1 MAQKI
6 KKLQVADRPKI
17 DWFPTSPTEKD
28 PRIQQIKDEL
38 VADWEKS
45 NGPGIQEGK
54 LQPQFQEFLYGN
66 PQKKI
71 PSLEE
76 KTIELF
82 RQRFPE
88 SQTTINEAVVPKI
101 APASRSAPLKTT
113 RGKVSALGVLAE
125 LESIEP
131 ILRKHQQEVAPKL
144 SQSLQQK
151 VEEILPKI
159 GARGLDKNQIPT
171 IAQEIAAETARET
184 LENVAKIQDISQI
197 NQVLADSLTQSIIAH
212 PQIAEVK
219 TSEGKLYEQ
228 VSNQTQDIAQANQ
241 PDLEKTAVL
250 GAISQIAELKKPDQ
264 QALEFISDQVE
275 QTVETQAPLTPPE
288 ERSYLTGAL
297 GTYLATYVDN
307 FEEKLAPSLAGGQVP
322 SFDQL
327 QKIKDVAHNQTVA
340 QVDVN
345 FTKSKEGKIIDA
357 KIGFKPL
364 VEHISSVMG
373 LKPLSAVKAESLG
386 LGSAQPKA
394 LTFAKAAGTTGFG
407 VGLILN
413 SPPRQVEAYHS
424 LLAYDKPRLDKS
436 MDQLAGKIKMLKERK
451 ALTYRDRKDL
461 LAYQRQLDNFNRARS
476 FSIRQP
482 KRFKTYLAYFQSLPV
497 GKRLNWAS
505 QSAWATTE
513 AFLGQYRGVTVPKSL
528 AANPVILS
536 GRTFG
541 SLSFGLGPGNFHVG
555 LPRPQMLGMSKSLAA
570 RASIGLLAAG
580 IATGILGRIA
590 KGSAAAFG
598 ALFLYMLGLGQAA
611 ATGFVIGA
619 AIGGTIGTAIGAY
632 LGFQIGVA
640 LAPFT
645 FGLSIPVCTFLGG
658 VGGGF
663 IGGSVGGVA
672 GGLIALG
679 IASGSS
685 TMVSMGVGAG
695 IGGIIGGY
703 VGATVGGTIGT
714 AIGTGLA
721 VLTGGLTT
729 PLIPVFT
736 IVGTTV
742 GMAVG
747 TVVGALAGTAIG
759 YLFGNYVLPAFRG
772 VFDTISASLSGTAGV
787 SAGGILGAIGS
798 FFTGAAATI
807 WGGITGAGGAILGG
821 LSAAGNFIVGGLA
834 SLTVPASM
842 VAIPVV
848 GGISAVAIGGT
859 IVGIVT
865 ATSFFS
871 AETDLPTTPGENQFV
886 SVEKLASAPALA
898 ITPLRTIQFPY
909 KELPQTLKFNV
920 KIKAKA
926 NLTNVVCSEKTT
938 LTKKDGTTER
948 ISLSPAPPCPSDFT
962 QDQEFTFSQTVTIP
976 QESKYQ
982 DSQVINTFSV
992 NGTSDSTSFNVSATA
1007 TVSIGN
1013 PPQCAPNAVP
1023 IKDPWKL
1030 TSDFGP
1036 GHPLGVDIADSTGR
1050 PIFSTFPC
1058 TTTVIHAG
1066 WLDPRGSDGYGYAVI
1081 LQSGRYETISGH
1093 MDEITVNVGDQISP
1107 YGEIGP
1113 LGNTGLSS
1121 GPHIHYE
1128 VHVDGVI
1135 ANPHDYGIPYKPL
1148 NEY

>member
-197 NQVLADSLTQSIIAH
+197 NQ
-212 PQIAEVK
+212 
-219 TSEGKLYEQ
+219 
-228 VSNQTQDIAQANQ
+228 
-241 PDLEKTAVL
+241 
-250 GAISQIAELKKPDQ
+250 
-264 QALEFISDQVE
+264 FISDQVE

-505 QSAWATTE
+505 QSAWATTG

-528 AANPVILS
+528 VTNPVILS

-598 ALFLYMLGLGQAA
+598 AIFLYMLGLGQAA

-619 AIGGTIGTAIGAY
+619 AIGGTIGTAIGADRK
-632 LGFQIGVA
+632 
-640 LAPFT
+640 
-645 FGLSIPVCTFLGG
+645 
-658 VGGGF
+658 
-663 IGGSVGGVA
+663 
-672 GGLIALG
+672 
-679 IASGSS
+679 S
-685 TMVSMGVGAG
+685 T
-695 IGGIIGGY
+695 
-703 VGATVGGTIGT
+703 
-714 AIGTGLA
+714 
-721 VLTGGLTT
+721 
-729 PLIPVFT
+729 
-736 IVGTTV
+736 
-742 GMAVG
+742 
-747 TVVGALAGTAIG
+747 
-759 YLFGNYVLPAFRG
+759 R
-772 VFDTISASLSGTAGV
+772 
-787 SAGGILGAIGS
+787 
-798 FFTGAAATI
+798 
-807 WGGITGAGGAILGG
+807 
-821 LSAAGNFIVGGLA
+821 
-834 SLTVPASM
+834 
-842 VAIPVV
+842 
-848 GGISAVAIGGT
+848 
-859 IVGIVT
+859 
-865 ATSFFS
+865 
-871 AETDLPTTPGENQFV
+871 
-886 SVEKLASAPALA
+886 
-898 ITPLRTIQFPY
+898 
-909 KELPQTLKFNV
+909 
-920 KIKAKA
+920 
-926 NLTNVVCSEKTT
+926 
-938 LTKKDGTTER
+938 
-948 ISLSPAPPCPSDFT
+948 
-962 QDQEFTFSQTVTIP
+962 
-976 QESKYQ
+976 
-982 DSQVINTFSV
+982 
-992 NGTSDSTSFNVSATA
+992 
-1007 TVSIGN
+1007 
-1013 PPQCAPNAVP
+1013 
-1023 IKDPWKL
+1023 
-1030 TSDFGP
+1030 
-1036 GHPLGVDIADSTGR
+1036 
-1050 PIFSTFPC
+1050 
-1058 TTTVIHAG
+1058 
-1066 WLDPRGSDGYGYAVI
+1066 
-1081 LQSGRYETISGH
+1081 
-1093 MDEITVNVGDQISP
+1093 
-1107 YGEIGP
+1107 
-1113 LGNTGLSS
+1113 
-1121 GPHIHYE
+1121 
-1128 VHVDGVI
+1128 
-1135 ANPHDYGIPYKPL
+1135 L
-1148 NEY
+1148 NS